1 MGALIAIYHDGLC
14 PKPAEAASA
23 GQKVPFTEVID
34 KAAAMSPKF
43 EEKIRNALPA
53 FCEGSD
59 NFLHCKKTVRK
70 AFVCTE
76 LAARAKDWLKTGDF
90 LDHVTGVEEY
100 MEKYKHFEDE
110 APF

>member
-59 NFLHCKKTVRK
+59 HFLQCKKTVRK

-76 LAARAKDWLKTGDF
+76 LAARAKEWLQSADF
-90 LDHVTGVEEY
+90 LGHVTGVEEY
-100 MEKYKHFEDE
+100 MANCSQFEKE
-110 APF
+110 